1 MRNRARQRAT
11 TAGRGLVL
19 LLLALPGPLLF
30 VLYLFGLGVASLG
43 LLWPGEW
50 LVGRCRAAANR
61 GRRLARDWG
70 GVEVPVPY
78 RPAPPEPQPDAEGWY
93 RHDKALYRKP
103 RIPRYLTRVVWLAE
117 DPATNR
123 DLNWMLLNTV
133 AGAVLGLLAVLGGR
147 TFLRAHGL
155 WTRLLLSPVRPRP
168 WRERVVHGLH
178 DLWHLVVLGL
188 LAVVN
193 LLAGVLLVVLFV
205 VTHVLGAFVWWPW
218 CNQVARLLAGL
229 GRSLAG
235 KWSGVAVDEVY
246 LPFVAPLPTSDG
258 LYRAGRMLRKSPRPA
273 IRWARYRQAMTDP
286 ASARDLLWL
295 LGDGPVTAAL
305 LAPLA
310 ALCWVFGWGFWIP
323 FWIWVGGL
331 FSDVGQPW
339 AELPAPA
346 KWLAETPLAGFPLG
360 LAAGAAVVALAP
372 PLVRLHGR
380 WTRVLLAPT
389 GKTLLAQR
397 VRRLA
402 ETRADATEAEDT
414 QLRRIERDLHDGA
427 QARLIAL
434 GLKLA
439 AAEQLLDSDPQ
450 RARELLGESKAES
463 GQTLAEL
470 RALVRGIRPP
480 VLTERGLVD
489 AVRALALDLSVRIEV
504 SADLPGRCP
513 SAVESAAYFA
523 TRELV
528 TNALKHAGA
537 EAIRVELDHQQ
548 GALRIVVTDDGSGGA
563 DPDRGSGLRGIRR
576 RLGTFDGT
584 LHLSSPLGGP
594 TRATMEIPCALSSQ
608 KTSSSSETA

>member
-1 MRNRARQRAT
+1 MRIWARQRAI
-11 TAGRGLVL
+11 TAGRGLAL

-30 VLYLFGLGVASLG
+30 VLYLLGVIVASIG
-43 LLWPGEW
+43 LLGPGEW
-50 LVGRCRAAANR
+50 LIGRCRAAANHS
-61 GRRLARDWG
+61 RRLARDWG

-78 RPAPPEPQPDAEGWY
+78 RPAPPDPQPDAEGWY

-103 RIPRYLTRVVWLAE
+103 GVPRYLKRVAWLAE
-117 DPATNR
+117 DPATDR

-133 AGAVLGLLAVLGGR
+133 AGAVLGLLAVLGGQI
-147 TFLRAHGL
+147 FLRAHGL
-155 WTRLLLSPVRPRP
+155 WTRMLLSPARPRP
-168 WRERVVHGLH
+168 RRERVLRGLH
-178 DLWHLVVLGL
+178 NLWHLAVLAL

-193 LLAGVLLVVLFV
+193 LLAGAVLVVLFALA
-205 VTHVLGAFVWWPW
+205 HVLGAFLWWPW
-218 CNQVARLLAGL
+218 CNRGARLLAGL
-229 GRSLAG
+229 GRSLAE
-235 KWSGVAVDEVY
+235 KWSGVAIGEAY
-246 LPFVAPLPTSDG
+246 LPYVAPVPTSDG
-258 LYRAGRMLRKSPRPA
+258 LYRAGRRLSKSPRPA
-273 IRWARYRQAMTDP
+273 IMRARYRQAMTDP
-286 ASARDLLWL
+286 ASWRDLLWL
-295 LGDGPVTAAL
+295 LGDAPVTAAL

-310 ALCWVFGWGFWIP
+310 VLCWVFGWGFWIS
-323 FWIWVGGL
+323 FWVRVGAL
-331 FSDVGQPW
+331 FFDVGRPW

-346 KWLAETPLAGFPLG
+346 KWLAETPLLGIPLG

-372 PLVRLHGR
+372 LLVRVHGR
-380 WTRVLLAPT
+380 WTGLLLAPT
-389 GKTLLAQR
+389 EKTRLAQR

-463 GQTLAEL
+463 SQTLTEL

-504 SADLPGRCP
+504 AADLPGRCP
-513 SAVESAAYFA
+513 SAVEAAAYFV

-537 EAIRVELDHQQ
+537 DTIRVELGYQRE
-548 GALRIVVTDDGSGGA
+548 ALRIVVTDDGVGGA
-563 DPDRGSGLRGIRR
+563 APDRGSGLRGIRR

-584 LHLSSPLGGP
+584 LHLSSPPGGP
-594 TRATMEIPCALSSQ
+594 TRATMEIPCALSSP
-608 KTSSSSETA
+608 KTSSSSGTD